1 MDQRLVVEIIQR
13 RFEQQP
19 EGGMLRVRLY
29 LAIRQAILEREL
41 TAGECLPGTRSLAGE
56 LGLGRNTVLWA
67 YDQLLAEGY
76 LVGQSGTGTF
86 VSGAV
91 RTDKAAP
98 PKRLI
103 GTRREGISKRGMLIS
118 VNASSSRIQSGAFM
132 PGVPDVEHF
141 PFKLWNR
148 LIARYHGVEHSS
160 LMQYGHG
167 GYGPL
172 KVALAEYLNVT
183 RMMQCSPRQI
193 VIINGSHQAFDLCAR
208 MLCDHGDRAW
218 LEDPGYWGAR
228 NVLRA
233 AGLNVEPIP
242 LDERGIAPTD
252 EHWSATPPRLV
263 MVTPS
268 SQYPTG
274 TVLSLDRR
282 LQLLER
288 AESCGAWIVEDD
300 YDNELRYHDHP
311 VASLF
316 GLSQSRR
323 VIYLGTFSKVLFPG
337 MRMSYMVVPED
348 LVEAFTLGNAEL
360 YREGRLAEQ
369 AALAEFIDAGHFT
382 AHIRRMRAI
391 YQERRDA
398 LHEVLDSRLG
408 GLVHSPLTQAGLQ
421 SLYTLNGPADDVQ
434 LAAEALQRRIVTRP
448 LSIYYDD
455 PSRAVPGLNLGFAAV
470 PVEVI
475 RTAAAQLA
483 EVIEAHMTARRRLG
497 QRPAA

>member
-1 MDQRLVVEIIQR
+1 MDQRLLVEIIQR
-13 RFEQQP
+13 HFAQQP
-19 EGGMLRVRLY
+19 EAGMLRTRLY
-29 LAIRQAILEREL
+29 LALRQAILGREL
-41 TAGECLPGTRSLAGE
+41 AAGECLPGTRSLARD
-56 LGLGRNTVLWA
+56 LALGRNTVLWA
-67 YDQLLAEGY
+67 YDQLLSEGY
-76 LVGQSGTGTF
+76 LEGQSGTGTF
-86 VSGAV
+86 VSDAL
-91 RTDKAAP
+91 RSDKAAP
-98 PKRLI
+98 PRRLI
-103 GTRREGISKRGMLIS
+103 GTRREGISKRGALIG
-118 VNASSSRIQSGAFM
+118 VDAASSRIQQGAFM

-141 PFKLWNR
+141 PFKVWNR
-148 LIARYHGVEHSS
+148 LLARYHGPGHSA

-183 RMMQCSPRQI
+183 RMLQCSPRQI

-208 MLCDHGDRAW
+208 MLCDHGDLAW
-218 LEDPGYWGAR
+218 VEEPGYWGAR

-233 AGLNVEPIP
+233 AGLRLQAVP

-252 EHWSATPPRLV
+252 AHWATPPRLI

-274 TVLSLDRR
+274 IVLSLDRR

-288 AESCGAWIVEDD
+288 VEECGGWIVEDD

-311 VASLF
+311 VTSLF

-323 VIYLGTFSKVLFPG
+323 VIYLGTLSKVLFPG

-348 LVEAFTLGNAEL
+348 MVEAFTLGNAEL

-369 AALAEFIDAGHFT
+369 AALAEFIEAGHFT

-391 YQERRDA
+391 YQERRDV
-398 LHEVLDSRLG
+398 LHETLDSRLR

-434 LAAEALQRRIVTRP
+434 LAHEALQRRIVTRP
-448 LSIYYDD
+448 LSIYYAD
-455 PSRAVPGLNLGFAAV
+455 PPRDVAGLNLGFASV
-470 PVEVI
+470 PVEAI
-475 RTAAAQLA
+475 RPAAIQLA
-483 EVIEAHMTARRRLG
+483 EVIESHMTARRGNPL
-497 QRPAA
+497 RPAA